1 MLDSIED
8 LKCFMSV
15 LDELHDGAILCDS
28 CMTIRHAN
36 KLAHTIF
43 AYEAG
48 ELIGLNIDKLIPDVI
63 R

>member
-1 MLDSIED
+1 
-8 LKCFMSV
+8 MSV